1 MYCNARDQT
10 QQLNLNI
17 LWFNRKIIRLS
28 TYCGSPQLVEN
39 LKGTG
44 IVVVKQTLFGAN
56 LFRLTCKKKKIIY
69 YDGI

>member
-1 MYCNARDQT
+1 MYCKHCNARDQT
-10 QQLNLNI
+10 QQLNLSI

-44 IVVVKQTLFGAN
+44 ILR
-56 LFRLTCKKKKIIY
+56 FR
-69 YDGI
+69 